1 LYLDIQQRIQ
11 QRFVALVHE
20 IFNLEVEPPVLDSP
34 PSPEMGDLSLA
45 ASFELAKRLR
55 LPPRTIAQ
63 TLAAR
68 FLPLDG
74 LERVSTAGAGY
85 LNFHLDRAQAA
96 ASLFARRTSP
106 LPSQPAR
113 AGKVVV
119 EHTSINPNKAAHIGH
134 LRNSILGDT
143 FVGLLE
149 FRGNQVEVQNYIDN
163 TGVQVADV
171 VVGFLHLE
179 KKNLQDVERLVRD
192 PNSRFDYLC
201 WDLYA
206 KVFQFYQDN
215 PDALDLRSKAL
226 AEIEE
231 GRGEPARMA
240 NLISTAIVRKHLE
253 TMLRIN
259 VQYDLLVQESE
270 ILRLEFWKSAFEL
283 LKKNGAIR
291 YEEAGKNAGCWVM
304 SLPEY
309 DVARAPRPLG
319 SGHSTAT
326 FTPSESNAPRAG
338 SARDLARE
346 RDVSPTSGGTTA
358 LHGEEEAGEEDVKI
372 IVRSN
377 GTVTYVGKDIAYHLW
392 KFALLGKD
400 FGYELFHRYPDGHMV
415 WRTTV
420 PGEVAPKAGDQP
432 SPFEVGGPPNPLE
445 SGDQPS
451 PSGRGWT
458 AMAPSSA
465 VAGRVRG
472 SSHGETGSDQ
482 HGPSHLTARSEAP
495 SCGHA
500 SSAYAVIDTRQSYL
514 QNLVKAA
521 LHALGYH
528 EQANNLHHFAYE
540 VVGLS
545 PRCAEELGVE
555 LSQEDRERP
564 YVEVSGRKG
573 LGVKAD
579 DLIDTLIAEAL
590 EEVRA
595 RQMTQNLEEQQTY
608 ARMIAVAALRYF
620 LLKFSRRIIIAFD
633 FKEAL
638 AFEGETGPY
647 LQYSVVRARNIF
659 NKFKETHAD
668 FKPHSLDQVV
678 GTEVPRKF
686 FAGEDGLAYWE
697 LTLLAAQLE
706 MVVEQAIAAQEPAG
720 VAKYTFRLAQAFNN
734 FYHRF
739 HILSEPDSE
748 RQQFL
753 LYIVHLVNQTL
764 TSALELMGIE
774 IPERM

>member
-11 QRFVALVHE
+11 QRFVTLVRE
-20 IFNLEVEPPVLDSP
+20 VFNLDVELPALDSP
-34 PSPEMGDLSLA
+34 PSFEMGDLSLA
-45 ASFELAKRLR
+45 ACFELAKRLR
-55 LPPRTIAQ
+55 LPPRKIAQ

-68 FLPLDG
+68 FLPMQG
-74 LERVSTAGAGY
+74 VERVSTAGAGY
-85 LNFHLDRAQAA
+85 LNFHLDRALAA
-96 ASLFARRTSP
+96 AGLFALRTPGQPS
-106 LPSQPAR
+106 LPSR
-113 AGKVVV
+113 HSKVVV

-143 FVGLLE
+143 FVRLLK

-171 VVGFLHLE
+171 VVGFIHLE
-179 KKNLQDVERLVRD
+179 KKNLPDVEQLVRD
-192 PNSRFDYLC
+192 PNVRFDYLC

-206 KVFQFYQDN
+206 RVFQFYQAN
-215 PDALDLRSKAL
+215 QDALNLRSKAL
-226 AEIEE
+226 KEIEE
-231 GRGEPARMA
+231 GHGEPARMA
-240 NLISTAIVRKHLE
+240 DLISTAIVRKHLE

-270 ILRLEFWKSAFEL
+270 ILRLDFWKSAFEL
-283 LKKNGAIR
+283 LKKKGAIR
-291 YEEAGKNAGCWVM
+291 YENAGKNAGCWVM
-304 SLPEY
+304 SLAES
-309 DVARAPRPLG
+309 DVARASRPLW
-319 SGHSTAT
+319 SGHPFA
-326 FTPSESNAPRAG
+326 ALRAG
-338 SARDLARE
+338 SAHDLVRE
-346 RDVSPTSGGTTA
+346 RDAPATAGETPA

-400 FGYELFHRYPDGHMV
+400 FGYALFYRYPDGHPV
-415 WRTTV
+415 WRTSLQ
-420 PGEVAPKAGDQP
+420 GDVARTSA
-432 SPFEVGGPPNPLE
+432 FE
-445 SGDQPS
+445 
-451 PSGRGWT
+451 
-458 AMAPSSA
+458 
-465 VAGRVRG
+465 VRG
-472 SSHGETGSDQ
+472 SG
-482 HGPSHLTARSEAP
+482 AP
-495 SCGHA
+495 SFGHA

-514 QNLVKAA
+514 QNLVNAA

-528 EQANNLHHFAYE
+528 QQANNLHHFAYE

-545 PRCAEELGVE
+545 PRCAEELGLE

-579 DLIDTLIAEAL
+579 DLIDALIAKAL
-590 EEVRA
+590 EEVRS
-595 RQMTQNLEEQQTY
+595 RQMTQDIEQQQTY
-608 ARMIAVAALRYF
+608 ACMIAVAALRYF

-659 NKFKETHAD
+659 NKFQETHAD
-668 FKPHSLDQVV
+668 FKPGSLDRAV
-678 GTEVPRKF
+678 GTEVLRRF
-686 FAGEDGLAYWE
+686 FSSDDGLAYWE
-697 LTLLAAQLE
+697 LTLLTAQLE
-706 MVVEQAIAAQEPAG
+706 MIVDQAIASQEPAG
-720 VAKYTFRLAQAFNN
+720 LAKYAFRLAQAFNN

-739 HILSEPDSE
+739 HILSEPDAD

-753 LYIVHLVNQTL
+753 LYLVHLANQTL
-764 TSALELMGIE
+764 TSALGLMGIE

>member
-11 QRFVALVHE
+11 QRFVTLVR
-20 IFNLEVEPPVLDSP
+20 EVFDLDVELPALDSP
-34 PSPEMGDLSLA
+34 PSFEMGDLSLA
-45 ASFELAKRLR
+45 ACFELAKRLR
-55 LPPRTIAQ
+55 QPPRKIAQ

-68 FLPLDG
+68 FLPVQG
-74 LERVSTAGAGY
+74 VERASTAGAGY

-96 ASLFARRTSP
+96 PGLFTLRTSDQP
-106 LPSQPAR
+106 SLPSRP
-113 AGKVVV
+113 GKVVV

-143 FVGLLE
+143 FVRLLK
-149 FRGNQVEVQNYIDN
+149 FRGNRVEVQNYIDN

-171 VVGFLHLE
+171 VVGFIHLE
-179 KKNLQDVERLVRD
+179 RKNLQEVERLVLD
-192 PNSRFDYLC
+192 PNVRFDYLC

-206 KVFQFYQDN
+206 RVFQFYQAN
-215 PDALDLRSKAL
+215 PEALDLRSKVL
-226 AEIEE
+226 KEIEE
-231 GRGEPARMA
+231 GHGDPARMA
-240 NLISTAIVRKHLE
+240 DLISTAIVRKHLE

-270 ILRLEFWKSAFEL
+270 ILRLDFWKSAFEL

-291 YEEAGKNAGCWVM
+291 YEDTGKNAGCWVM
-304 SLPEY
+304 SLAES
-309 DVARAPRPLG
+309 DGARASRPLW
-319 SGHSTAT
+319 SGHPSAK
-326 FTPSESNAPRAG
+326 FTLSGANGLRAG
-338 SARDLARE
+338 SARDLVRE
-346 RDVSPTSGGTTA
+346 RDAPATAGETPA

-400 FGYELFHRYPDGHMV
+400 FGYALFYRYPDGHPV
-415 WRTTV
+415 WRTSLR
-420 PGEVAPKAGDQP
+420 GDP
-432 SPFEVGGPPNPLE
+432 
-445 SGDQPS
+445 
-451 PSGRGWT
+451 
-458 AMAPSSA
+458 
-465 VAGRVRG
+465 
-472 SSHGETGSDQ
+472 
-482 HGPSHLTARSEAP
+482 EAP
-495 SCGHA
+495 SFDHA

-514 QNLVKAA
+514 QNLVNAA

-545 PRCAEELGVE
+545 PRCAEELGLE
-555 LSQEDRERP
+555 LSEEDRQRP

-579 DLIDTLIAEAL
+579 DLIDTLIAKAL
-590 EEVRA
+590 EEVRS
-595 RQMTQNLEEQQTY
+595 RQMTQDIEEQRTY
-608 ARMIAVAALRYF
+608 ACMIAVAALRYF

-659 NKFKETHAD
+659 NKFQETHAG
-668 FKPHSLDQVV
+668 FKPRSLDRAV
-678 GTEVPRKF
+678 GTEVLRRF
-686 FAGEDGLAYWE
+686 FSSEDGLAYWE
-697 LTLLAAQLE
+697 LTLLTAQLE
-706 MVVEQAIAAQEPAG
+706 MIVDQAITSQEPAG
-720 VAKYTFRLAQAFNN
+720 LAKYAFRLAQAFNN

-739 HILSEPDSE
+739 HILSEPDAD

-753 LYIVHLVNQTL
+753 LYLVHLVNQTL

-774 IPERM
+774 VPERM

>member
-1 LYLDIQQRIQ
+1 MYLDIQQRIQ
-11 QRFVALVHE
+11 QRFVTLVR
-20 IFNLEVEPPVLDSP
+20 EVYDLDFAPPALDSP
-34 PSPEMGDLSLA
+34 PSFEMGDLSLA
-45 ASFELAKRLR
+45 ACFELAKRLR
-55 LPPRTIAQ
+55 LPPRQIAQ

-68 FLPLDG
+68 FLPMPG
-74 LERVSTAGAGY
+74 VERISTAGAGY

-96 ASLFARRTSP
+96 AGLFTLRTSGQP
-106 LPSQPAR
+106 SLPSRQ
-113 AGKVVV
+113 GKVVV

-143 FVGLLE
+143 FVRLLK

-171 VVGFLHLE
+171 VVGFIHLE
-179 KKNLQDVERLVRD
+179 KKNLQDVEQLVRD
-192 PNSRFDYLC
+192 PNVRFDYLC

-206 KVFQFYQDN
+206 RVFQFYQAN
-215 PDALDLRSKAL
+215 QDALNLRSNAL
-226 AEIEE
+226 KEIEE
-231 GRGEPARMA
+231 GHGEPGRMA
-240 NLISTAIVRKHLE
+240 DLISTAIVHKHLE

-270 ILRLEFWKSAFEL
+270 ILRLDFWKSAFEL

-291 YEEAGKNAGCWVM
+291 YEDTGKNAGCWVM
-304 SLPEY
+304 SLAESTPEEC
-309 DVARAPRPLG
+309 D
-319 SGHSTAT
+319 
-326 FTPSESNAPRAG
+326 
-338 SARDLARE
+338 
-346 RDVSPTSGGTTA
+346 
-358 LHGEEEAGEEDVKI
+358 EEAGEGDVKI

-400 FGYELFHRYPDGHMV
+400 FGYALFYRYPDGHPV
-415 WRTTV
+415 WRTTLQ
-420 PGEVAPKAGDQP
+420 GEP
-432 SPFEVGGPPNPLE
+432 
-445 SGDQPS
+445 
-451 PSGRGWT
+451 
-458 AMAPSSA
+458 
-465 VAGRVRG
+465 
-472 SSHGETGSDQ
+472 
-482 HGPSHLTARSEAP
+482 EAP

-514 QNLVKAA
+514 QNLVNAA

-528 EQANNLHHFAYE
+528 QQAGNLHHFAYE

-555 LSQEDRERP
+555 LSQEDRQRP

-579 DLIDTLIAEAL
+579 DLIDTLIAKAL
-590 EEVRA
+590 EEVRS
-595 RQMTQNLEEQQTY
+595 RQMTQDIEEQQTY
-608 ARMIAVAALRYF
+608 ACMIAVAALRYF

-659 NKFKETHAD
+659 NKFHETHAD
-668 FKPHSLDQVV
+668 FKPRSLDRAV
-678 GTEVPRKF
+678 GTEVLRRF
-686 FAGEDGLAYWE
+686 FSSDDGLAYWE
-697 LTLLAAQLE
+697 LTLLTAQLE
-706 MVVEQAIAAQEPAG
+706 MIVDQAIATQEPAG
-720 VAKYTFRLAQAFNN
+720 LAKYAFRLAQAFNN

-739 HILSEPDSE
+739 HILSEPDAD

-753 LYIVHLVNQTL
+753 LYLVHLVNQTL
-764 TSALELMGIE
+764 TSALELMGVE
-774 IPERM
+774 IPQRM

>member
-1 LYLDIQQRIQ
+1 MYLDIQQRIQ
-11 QRFVALVHE
+11 QRFVTLVR
-20 IFNLEVEPPVLDSP
+20 EVYDLDFAPPALDSP
-34 PSPEMGDLSLA
+34 PSFEMGDLSLA
-45 ASFELAKRLR
+45 ACFELAKRLR
-55 LPPRTIAQ
+55 LPPRQIAQ

-68 FLPLDG
+68 FLPMPG
-74 LERVSTAGAGY
+74 VERISTAGAGY

-96 ASLFARRTSP
+96 AGLFTLRTSGQP
-106 LPSQPAR
+106 SLPSRQ
-113 AGKVVV
+113 GKVVV

-143 FVGLLE
+143 FVRLLK

-171 VVGFLHLE
+171 VVGFIHLE
-179 KKNLQDVERLVRD
+179 KKNLQDVEQLVRD
-192 PNSRFDYLC
+192 PNVRFDYLC

-206 KVFQFYQDN
+206 RVFQFYQAN
-215 PDALDLRSKAL
+215 QDALNLRSNAL
-226 AEIEE
+226 KEIEE
-231 GRGEPARMA
+231 GHGEPGRMA
-240 NLISTAIVRKHLE
+240 DLISTAIVHKHLE

-270 ILRLEFWKSAFEL
+270 ILRLDFWKSAFEL

-291 YEEAGKNAGCWVM
+291 YEDTGKNAGCWVM
-304 SLPEY
+304 SLAESTPEEC
-309 DVARAPRPLG
+309 D
-319 SGHSTAT
+319 
-326 FTPSESNAPRAG
+326 
-338 SARDLARE
+338 
-346 RDVSPTSGGTTA
+346 
-358 LHGEEEAGEEDVKI
+358 EEAGEGDVKI

-400 FGYELFHRYPDGHMV
+400 FGYALFYRYPDGHPV
-415 WRTTV
+415 WRTTLQ
-420 PGEVAPKAGDQP
+420 GEP
-432 SPFEVGGPPNPLE
+432 
-445 SGDQPS
+445 
-451 PSGRGWT
+451 
-458 AMAPSSA
+458 
-465 VAGRVRG
+465 
-472 SSHGETGSDQ
+472 
-482 HGPSHLTARSEAP
+482 EAP

-514 QNLVKAA
+514 QNLVNAA

-528 EQANNLHHFAYE
+528 QQANNLHHFAYE

-555 LSQEDRERP
+555 LSQEDRQRP

-579 DLIDTLIAEAL
+579 DLIDTLIAKAL
-590 EEVRA
+590 EEVRSH
-595 RQMTQNLEEQQTY
+595 QMTQNIEEQQTY
-608 ARMIAVAALRYF
+608 AGMIAVAALRYF
-620 LLKFSRRIIIAFD
+620 LLKFSRRMIIAFD

-659 NKFKETHAD
+659 NKFQETHAD
-668 FKPHSLDQVV
+668 FKPQSLDRAV
-678 GTEVPRKF
+678 GTEVLRRF
-686 FAGEDGLAYWE
+686 FANDDGLAYWE
-697 LTLLAAQLE
+697 LILLTAQLE
-706 MVVEQAIAAQEPAG
+706 MIVDQAIASQEPAG
-720 VAKYTFRLAQAFNN
+720 LAKYAFRLAQAFNN
-734 FYHRF
+734 FYQRF
-739 HILSEPDSE
+739 HILSEPDAD
-748 RQQFL
+748 RQKFL
-753 LYIVHLVNQTL
+753 LYLVHLVNQTL